1 MDENKLT
8 LEFDDGTVLE
18 TEILGTF
25 EVNGLEYIALAEI
38 DSDDV
43 YLYRYIDNGDEFEL
57 GDVPEEDFDMVS
69 KEFDAIMEESL

>member
-1 MDENKLT
+1 MDENRLT
-8 LEFDDGTVLE
+8 LEFDDGDQLE

-25 EVNGLEYIALAEI
+25 DADGVEYIALAEI

-57 GDVPEEDFDMVS
+57 GDIPEEDFDKVS
-69 KEFDAIMEESL
+69 EAFNALMDEE

>member
-1 MDENKLT
+1 MDENRLT